1 MTAKVT
7 WLPQGRGGEEGSEG
21 GDSRPGS
28 RKGGPGGIEGARA
41 RYISCT
47 PLLGS
52 DDQVG
57 VWMVVMVE
65 NELVTGSLASRNAAL
80 ARYNGEMQSQMPR
93 TPSEYQDQ
101 RESASLD
108 SESGNG
114 NGATPGQRFE
124 RSMSGHVRAGGD
136 KGKKVGSEGG
146 RLYAEFMRNSGGG
159 GGGGGEGMMSPGQG
173 KGGFEGQGDY
183 LSNGMGM
190 GNGDVVNGEGRFE
203 EVRSP

>member
-1 MTAKVT
+1 M
-7 WLPQGRGGEEGSEG
+7 
-21 GDSRPGS
+21 
-28 RKGGPGGIEGARA
+28 EGART

-80 ARYNGEMQSQMPR
+80 ARYNGEIQPQMPR
-93 TPSEYQDQ
+93 VPSEYQDQ

-114 NGATPGQRFE
+114 NGGAPEQRFE
-124 RSMSGHVRAGGD
+124 RSMSGHVRGGGD
-136 KGKKVGSEGG
+136 RGKKAGSEGG
-146 RLYAEFMRNSGGG
+146 RLYAEFMRNGGDGGG
-159 GGGGGEGMMSPGQG
+159 GMMSPGH
-173 KGGFEGQGDY
+173 GDC

-190 GNGDVVNGEGRFE
+190 GNGDVVSGEGRFE